1 MLRRPRQRDASSP
14 SHLPPVAGGR
24 ELLVV
29 TPPARLRHR
38 HRKGRRGCQLW
49 QLAALQRS
57 PGAGSQAVTVH
68 CSMGGEGL
76 LEHTLA
82 LHKFV
87 DTGRESYR
95 FGLGRVTELVA
106 RLGVVQGGAVAL
118 SVLPDGRLVA
128 EAAGPV
134 APPDPSLVPL
144 TDSALRYGKVTVRQ
158 GLVERLLGA
167 ERVRSTREGG
177 EVVSVRLLGGEG
189 QAEGGAACSHAA
201 LLKWCGRSGGHG
213 RWNLTG
219 LTRWLRGL
227 GAASGDHLRL
237 EAVVEAGP
245 SSGAAAAATAIATA
259 ITASLQLSAA
269 GGKGCGTPSCAAGA
283 TGAAAVLR
291 APLFLPQLQLS
302 PPVPCRAERPAAVMR
317 AAARRG
323 SGRALRMLL
332 PLLLLAQMRAPLPGE
347 LRLCGLTFAASVAPA
362 VRRDMRKWK
371 QPGARAM
378 GELQAVLAQ
387 MRIPGFDGSATVG
400 AGGGAA
406 PAAPAG
412 AAPWLDSAVLCW
424 SLGQLLRAASGPGPK
439 DQLPS
444 GPVIT
449 RAVQP
454 GVDLARGG
462 AGLFA
467 GARIPRS
474 AAVGVLGGYVQPA
487 GAAQG
492 FRARGVEAL
501 SYASRAELRRRADAA
516 GEGSEGLVWSFLAGS
531 FSLPYG
537 APEEALLAGEDGP
550 LPPLELHMLGYGN
563 LTALVNDP
571 RSDPWGER
579 LRVDRPGDASVAE
592 AAAANCMVVP
602 VCVRGLLLPVL
613 VALHDIAPGEQILR
627 DYGAGWWAGLAG
639 EWRVLHGL
647 YGASAAGL
655 LHGAEGLAAYPPAPP
670 PAAAASAPG
679 LAAGA
684 AEGPLQA
691 AGGSTPANC
700 QAGGSATR
708 EAAQQQQQQ
717 QPRAHAPQAAA
728 PRPQSEQQQWWRQ

>member
-1 MLRRPRQRDASSP
+1 MRAVGTSARPPGDRGVVGGTQVDAIMISDDSDGEGAAPASDGGDNGAAPHSP
-14 SHLPPVAGGR
+14 FSLLLPAPSITHMHGCVPPALGLPP
-24 ELLVV
+24 
-29 TPPARLRHR
+29 
-38 HRKGRRGCQLW
+38 
-49 QLAALQRS
+49 
-57 PGAGSQAVTVH
+57 
-68 CSMGGEGL
+68 
-76 LEHTLA
+76 
-82 LHKFV
+82 
-87 DTGRESYR
+87 
-95 FGLGRVTELVA
+95 
-106 RLGVVQGGAVAL
+106 L
-118 SVLPDGRLVA
+118 S
-128 EAAGPV
+128 
-134 APPDPSLVPL
+134 
-144 TDSALRYGKVTVRQ
+144 
-158 GLVERLLGA
+158 
-167 ERVRSTREGG
+167 
-177 EVVSVRLLGGEG
+177 
-189 QAEGGAACSHAA
+189 
-201 LLKWCGRSGGHG
+201 
-213 RWNLTG
+213 
-219 LTRWLRGL
+219 
-227 GAASGDHLRL
+227 
-237 EAVVEAGP
+237 
-245 SSGAAAAATAIATA
+245 
-259 ITASLQLSAA
+259 
-269 GGKGCGTPSCAAGA
+269 
-283 TGAAAVLR
+283 
-291 APLFLPQLQLS
+291 
-302 PPVPCRAERPAAVMR
+302 
-317 AAARRG
+317 
-323 SGRALRMLL
+323 
-332 PLLLLAQMRAPLPGE
+332 PGE

-387 MRIPGFDGSATVG
+387 MRIPGFDDGATVG

-492 FRARGVEAL
+492 FRARGFEAL

-537 APEEALLAGEDGP
+537 APEAVALAGEDGP

-627 DYGAGWWAGLAG
+627 DYGAGCRSG
-639 EWRVLHGL
+639 
-647 YGASAAGL
+647 
-655 LHGAEGLAAYPPAPP
+655 
-670 PAAAASAPG
+670 
-679 LAAGA
+679 
-684 AEGPLQA
+684 
-691 AGGSTPANC
+691 
-700 QAGGSATR
+700 
-708 EAAQQQQQQ
+708 
-717 QPRAHAPQAAA
+717 
-728 PRPQSEQQQWWRQ
+728 